1 MGTGN
6 VYAEFARPTLR
17 VLCPSVLYTLV
28 FLIVTQ
34 MCEGGSRAP
43 PPCLLPAHV
52 IWTTCQ
58 PPPSSSRRAVIIPL
72 AEPSFRTT
80 TDLAYRSS
88 SPPTVSNPPLTLNA
102 SLGAAHPPL
111 PHVPHPDRF

>member
-1 MGTGN
+1 MCIEQ
-6 VYAEFARPTLR
+6 AEFARPTLR
-17 VLCPSVLYTLV
+17 VLFYTLV

-58 PPPSSSRRAVIIPL
+58 PPPSSSRRTVIIPL

-80 TDLAYRSS
+80 TDLAFRSS
-88 SPPTVSNPPLTLNA
+88 RLLPPCPTL
-102 SLGAAHPPL
+102 
-111 PHVPHPDRF
+111 R